1 VSEVF
6 GASYAGQYDTL
17 YGDKNYAA
25 ECDAVETLIRRHAR
39 GTVHSL
45 LDLGCGTGTHAFLLA
60 DRGYDVTGVDR
71 SAAMLARARVKA
83 GGHARG
89 NAVELTE
96 GDVRTVRTGR
106 TYDAVLML
114 FAVLGYQT
122 SDDDVAS
129 ALQTARTHLRPGG
142 VFIFDVWFGPAVLAT
157 GPSARTKVIEDSGG
171 VLTRTASGTLD
182 AAHHTCRVDYRAT
195 RERGG
200 RLVEDVSESHTM
212 RYFFAPEIEAALRS
226 QQLEPCAMHPFDDI
240 DGVPGA
246 DSWNIWAC
254 ARG

>member
-25 ECDAVETLIRRHAR
+25 ECDAVETLVRRHAR
-39 GTVHSL
+39 GTVRSL

-60 DRGYDVTGVDR
+60 DRGYEVTGVDR
-71 SAAMLARARVKA
+71 SAAMLALAHAKA
-83 GGHARG
+83 GEHARG

-122 SDDDVAS
+122 SDADVAA
-129 ALQTARTHLRPGG
+129 ALETTRAHLRPGG
-142 VFIFDVWFGPAVLAT
+142 VFICDVWFGPAVLAT
-157 GPSARTKVIEDSGG
+157 GPSARTKVVDEPGG
-171 VLTRTASGTLD
+171 TLTRNAVGTLD
-182 AAHHTCRVDYRAT
+182 AAHHLCRVDYRAT
-195 RERGG
+195 RERDGK
-200 RLVEDVSESHTM
+200 VVAEAAESHTM
-212 RYFFAPEIEAALRS
+212 RYFFAEELQAAMRA
-226 QQLEPCAMHPFDDI
+226 QRLELCALHPFDDL
-240 DGVPGA
+240 DGVPGPG
-246 DSWNIWAC
+246 SWNVWAC
-254 ARG
+254 AKG